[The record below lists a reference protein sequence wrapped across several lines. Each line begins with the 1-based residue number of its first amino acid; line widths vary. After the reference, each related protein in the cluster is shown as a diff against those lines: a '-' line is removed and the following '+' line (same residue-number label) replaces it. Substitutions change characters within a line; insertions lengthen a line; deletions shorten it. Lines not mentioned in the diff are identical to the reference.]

1 MEKYISLLIMALI
14 AISVPFAMLFIQW
27 LISPKPTDYGDKLEP
42 YESGEVPLMDAW
54 VRYPVRF
61 YMVAFLFLLFDIEA
75 ALIFPFAVVFD
86 KLGLFAIVEGFI
98 FIGILFVGWLFLY
111 REKAYKWE

>member
-1 MEKYISLLIMALI
+1 MALI
-14 AISVPFAMLFIQW
+14 AITVPFAMLFVQW
-27 LISPKPTDYGDKLEP
+27 LISPKRADYGAKLEP
-42 YESGEVPLMDAW
+42 YESGEVPITDAW
-54 VRYPVRF
+54 IRYPVRF

-75 ALIFPFAVVFD
+75 ALIFPFAVSFQ
-86 KLGLFAIVEGFI
+86 KLGLFAIVEAFI